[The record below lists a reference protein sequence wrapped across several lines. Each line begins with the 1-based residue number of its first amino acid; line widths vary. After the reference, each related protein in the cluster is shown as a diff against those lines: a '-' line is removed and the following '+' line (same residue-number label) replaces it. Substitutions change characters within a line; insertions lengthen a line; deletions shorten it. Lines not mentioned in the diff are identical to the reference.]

1 MIIHSTVMTQVAP
14 KLCASVASTFFLR
27 TMPP

>member
-1 MIIHSTVMTQVAP
+1 MMNHNTVTRQVMA
-14 KLCASVASTFFLR
+14 KDCIAVASTFFLR